1 MVLSLHRFQ
10 RTSWGGWY
18 LLGDQ
23 VIAGVVRSGYSEP
36 GVTFVTPDDFGL
48 QVAKMSRPK
57 GETIPSHIHL
67 PVPRALVGTQE
78 VLIIQKG
85 ELRADLF
92 DDDNCYLSSIV
103 LSEGDVLILNSGGHG
118 FFASEDCLFIEVKQG
133 PYVEGKDKEI
143 FSNTVGSETPIRL
156 IE

>member
-1 MVLSLHRFQ
+1 MTLHRFE
-10 RTSWGGWY
+10 SSAWGGWY
-18 LLGDQ
+18 LLGDR
-23 VIAGVVRSGYSEP
+23 VIAGVVRSGSYLP

-48 QVAKMSRPK
+48 QVATMNRPK
-57 GETIPSHIHL
+57 GETIPSHKHL

-85 ELRADLF
+85 QLRADLF
-92 DDDNCYLSSIV
+92 DDGNSYLASIV

-118 FFASEDCLFIEVKQG
+118 FFASDDCLFIEVKQG

-143 FSNTVGSETPIRL
+143 FMNTVGSETPIRL